1 VFSTFTISVV
11 HFAPSY
17 EFATRNVGA
26 VLQKGAASLL
36 TKGDGYG
43 LIMDSVH
50 MLGCLLRLYG
60 VAASTLHAHDLCF
73 AARA

>member
-1 VFSTFTISVV
+1 MLLYTCGMPAAPLNDEAASTL
-11 HFAPSY
+11 H
-17 EFATRNVGA
+17 EHMLCGAT
-26 VLQKGAASLL
+26 SLL

-60 VAASTLHAHDLCF
+60 VAASTLHAHDWRI